1 MNEQSSCRW
10 DNPVRFVSIAL
21 SVAQKALLEK
31 AALPCLPRLG
41 ARGKGAEVLGI
52 AEWGFLSRWGWVT
65 LSLRSSHRRLYAV
78 SSLFRNRAVAS
89 PSPFCV

>member
-31 AALPCLPRLG
+31 AALPCLPRLR
-41 ARGKGAEVLGI
+41 ARGKGAELLGD
-52 AEWGFLSRWGWVT
+52 S
-65 LSLRSSHRRLYAV
+65 
-78 SSLFRNRAVAS
+78 
-89 PSPFCV
+89 